1 MRKMRN
7 ERTFLI
13 NSGYFYIFYNER
25 CGQAKEDVFTGAD
38 GAPLG
43 KRGGAP
49 APPRPPQ
56 FSVYLVVLANF

>member
-1 MRKMRN
+1 MRN

-25 CGQAKEDVFTGAD
+25 CGQAKEYVFTGAD

-43 KRGGAP
+43 KSGGAP
-49 APPRPPQ
+49 PPD
-56 FSVYLVVLANF
+56 LVFI